1 MNLGLVKPRGFEVKE
16 GGYNLRVI
24 DSNLGGTNLKKR
36 MLVSLMIVSLLV
48 FFPQIIKAVEN
59 TVEKVSGTPAG
70 HGSMEVKAASPPAAK
85 HDVQEELGKLLPYW
99 TVAPF
104 IFILLAIALLPLF
117 SGHWW
122 ESNLNKGVISTFCSL
137 PVIAYLGTLGPLGI
151 EVLAEVL
158 KDYYAFI
165 ILLVALFTISGGI
178 HLEGNLKAT
187 PLVNTTFLGLGA
199 LLASF
204 IGTTGAAMLLI
215 RPLLNTNRERKF
227 KKHIFIFFIFLVA
240 NIGGSLLPVGDPPLF
255 LGYLFGVPFFWTLR
269 LWPIWL
275 TEVTLLLFI
284 FYFWDTR
291 AYSKESQADLRRDL
305 KGEKKLKVHGLS
317 NIVLILGVLCS
328 VIFLKRYYFGAYTID
343 LAWMQ
348 QPVMILL
355 ALISFVLDHKKK
367 EMAHKHG
374 HLQFKSP
381 REHNAFTFYAMI
393 EVAVLFIGIFITMTP
408 AICLL
413 KAYGAETGV
422 KHAWQ
427 FFWMSGGL
435 SSFLDNAPTYAT
447 YFALGQGV
455 TKGLLASG
463 VSLSVIEA
471 NTGPIAESILMAIS
485 AGAVFM
491 GANTYIG
498 NAPNFMV
505 KSICEEAK
513 VKMPSFFGYM
523 LYSGFILIPS
533 FLLIMFIYLW

>member
-1 MNLGLVKPRGFEVKE
+1 MHNRRSLIFLLTALSLCFFLLTPYGGLISPAPASDPKPQG
-16 GGYNLRVI
+16 
-24 DSNLGGTNLKKR
+24 
-36 MLVSLMIVSLLV
+36 
-48 FFPQIIKAVEN
+48 
-59 TVEKVSGTPAG
+59 VSGQSAEPAKES
-70 HGSMEVKAASPPAAK
+70 HGAGAK
-85 HDVQEELGKLLPYW
+85 RDVQEELGTLLPYW

-117 SGHWW
+117 SSHWW
-122 ESNLNKGVISTFCSL
+122 ESNLNKGVISTLCSL
-137 PVIAYLGTLGPLGI
+137 PVLAYLVTLGPLGM
-151 EVLAEVL
+151 EVLSEVL

-178 HLEGNLKAT
+178 YLEGDLKAS
-187 PLVNTTFLGLGA
+187 PIVNTAFLGLGA
-199 LLASF
+199 ILASF

-215 RPLLNTNRERKF
+215 RPMLNTNRERKI

-269 LWPIWL
+269 LWPLWL
-275 TEVTLLLFI
+275 TEVAILLVI
-284 FYFWDTR
+284 FYIWDTW
-291 AYSKESQADLRRDL
+291 AYSKESPADLRRD
-305 KGEKKLKVHGLS
+305 EREVKKLKVHGLF
-317 NIVLILGVLCS
+317 NLALIMGVLCS
-328 VIFLKRYYFGAYTID
+328 VIFLKDYTVGSYHIP

-348 QPVMILL
+348 QPAMILL
-355 ALISFVLDHKKK
+355 ALISFARDHREK
-367 EMAHKHG
+367 EKARKSG
-374 HLQFKSP
+374 HTHFKTP
-381 REHNAFTFYAMI
+381 RENNFFTFYPMI
-393 EVAVLFIGIFITMTP
+393 EVAVLFIGIFITMVP

-413 KAYGAETGV
+413 KAHGAETGV

-463 VSLSVIEA
+463 GGISLVTG
-471 NTGPIAESILMAIS
+471 NTGPISEGILMAIS
-485 AGAVFM
+485 AGSVFM

-523 LYSGFILIPS
+523 AYSIGILIPS
-533 FLLIMFIYLW
+533 FLLITYLYFL

>member
-1 MNLGLVKPRGFEVKE
+1 MNNRRSLIFLLTALSLCFFLLSPYGGMISAAPASDPKP
-16 GGYNLRVI
+16 
-24 DSNLGGTNLKKR
+24 
-36 MLVSLMIVSLLV
+36 
-48 FFPQIIKAVEN
+48 Q
-59 TVEKVSGTPAG
+59 
-70 HGSMEVKAASPPAAK
+70 AASGHSAEPAKESHGTGAR
-85 HDVQEELGKLLPYW
+85 HDGQEELGKLLPYW
-99 TVAPF
+99 TTAPF

-117 SGHWW
+117 SSHWW
-122 ESNLNKGVISTFCSL
+122 ESNLNKGVISALCSL
-137 PVIAYLGTLGPLGI
+137 PILAYLISLGPLGL
-151 EVLAEVL
+151 EVLADVL

-187 PLVNTTFLGLGA
+187 PTVNSAFLGLGA
-199 LLASF
+199 VLASF

-227 KKHIFIFFIFLVA
+227 KNHIFIFFIFLVA

-255 LGYLFGVPFFWTLR
+255 LGYLYGVPFFWTLR
-269 LWPIWL
+269 LWPLWL
-275 TEVTLLLFI
+275 TEVAILLII
-284 FYFWDTR
+284 FYIWDTW
-291 AYSKESQADLRRDL
+291 AYSKESEADLRRDV
-305 KGEKKLKVHGLS
+305 KQETKLKVHGLV
-317 NIVLILGVLCS
+317 NVVLILGVLSS
-328 VIFLKRYYFGAYTID
+328 VVFLRDYPTGSYNIN

-348 QPVMILL
+348 QPCLILL
-355 ALISFVLDHKKK
+355 ALISFALDHRKK
-367 EMAHKHG
+367 ERAHKHG

-413 KAYGAETGV
+413 KAHGAETGI

-463 VSLSVIEA
+463 GGISLVAA
-471 NTGPIAESILMAIS
+471 NTGPISENILMAIS
-485 AGAVFM
+485 AGSVFM

-523 LYSGFILIPS
+523 AYSISILIPS
-533 FLLIMFIYLW
+533 FLLIMYIYFL

>member
-1 MNLGLVKPRGFEVKE
+1 MRKLLCFSF
-16 GGYNLRVI
+16 I
-24 DSNLGGTNLKKR
+24 IFCF
-36 MLVSLMIVSLLV
+36 LVSVNQAGS
-48 FFPQIIKAVEN
+48 QTAQSAVEKASVPS
-59 TVEKVSGTPAG
+59 TGQEPTEEK
-70 HGSMEVKAASPPAAK
+70 GSPIAPAK
-85 HDVQEELGKLLPYW
+85 HDVQEELGKILPYW
-99 TVAPF
+99 TVIPF
-104 IFILLAIALLPLF
+104 IIILLAIALVPLF
-117 SGHWW
+117 LGHWW
-122 ESNLNKGVISTFCSL
+122 ESNLNKSVVSVFCSL
-137 PVIAYLGTLGPLGI
+137 PVAAYFFWIGPLGM
-151 EVLAEVL
+151 EVLTEIL
-158 KDYYAFI
+158 RDYYAFI

-178 HLEGNLKAT
+178 HLEGNLKAS
-187 PLVNTTFLGLGA
+187 PIINTIFLGLGA
-199 LLASF
+199 ILASF
-204 IGTTGAAMLLI
+204 IGTTGASMLLI
-215 RPLLNTNRERKF
+215 RPLLSTNRERKI

-275 TEVTLLLFI
+275 TEVGLLLLV
-284 FYFWDTR
+284 FYLWDTW
-291 AYSKESQADLRRDL
+291 AYSKESPADIRRDL
-305 KGEKKLKVHGLS
+305 KQQTRFKIHGLM

-328 VIFLKRYYFGAYTID
+328 VVFLKNYQVGGYNID

-348 QPVMILL
+348 QPTMILL
-355 ALISFVLDHKKK
+355 ALISFVLDHRKK
-367 EMAHKHG
+367 ERAHKHG

-413 KAYGAETGV
+413 KAHGAETGV

-455 TKGLLASG
+455 TKGLLTSDPG
-463 VSLSVIEA
+463 LSVVA
-471 NTGPIAESILMAIS
+471 AYTGPITEQILMAIS
-485 AGAVFM
+485 AGSVFM
-491 GANTYIG
+491 GANSYIG

-513 VKMPSFFGYM
+513 IKMPSFFGYM
-523 LYSGFILIPS
+523 IYSGGILIPS
-533 FLLIMFIYLW
+533 FLMIMYVYFM